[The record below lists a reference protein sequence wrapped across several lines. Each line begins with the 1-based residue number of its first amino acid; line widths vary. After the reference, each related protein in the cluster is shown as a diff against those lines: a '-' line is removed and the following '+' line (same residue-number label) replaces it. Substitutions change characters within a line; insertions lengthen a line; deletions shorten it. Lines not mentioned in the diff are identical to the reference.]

1 MCRGDIPSDLCN
13 QCVGSA
19 TQLLSTNVNCSLS
32 KRAIVYYEQ
41 CIVRYSNTS
50 FFSIVTMS
58 AGYVLSS
65 PINMTNQESFKRLV
79 YVTLNKTA
87 DDASNSPTGAKKF
100 AVRVTDID
108 IFQKVYC
115 L

>member
-1 MCRGDIPSDLCN
+1 
-13 QCVGSA
+13 
-19 TQLLSTNVNCSLS
+19 
-32 KRAIVYYEQ
+32 
-41 CIVRYSNTS
+41 
-50 FFSIVTMS
+50 
-58 AGYVLSS
+58 
-65 PINMTNQESFKRLV
+65 MTNQESFKRLV